1 MNMPFEEG
9 NDLIKFALNEED
21 DEKMFFRWAIAYQS
35 QMSFDDFKNCII
47 DVGGNIVTIGKNIIT
62 NKKCLARC
70 YGFSVSSLSPL
81 NLAP

>member
-35 QMSFDDFKNCII
+35 QMSFDDFKNCIRAKSI
-47 DVGGNIVTIGKNIIT
+47 DDNRNSEDILKTVEQIMK
-62 NKKCLARC
+62 R
-70 YGFSVSSLSPL
+70 F
-81 NLAP
+81 